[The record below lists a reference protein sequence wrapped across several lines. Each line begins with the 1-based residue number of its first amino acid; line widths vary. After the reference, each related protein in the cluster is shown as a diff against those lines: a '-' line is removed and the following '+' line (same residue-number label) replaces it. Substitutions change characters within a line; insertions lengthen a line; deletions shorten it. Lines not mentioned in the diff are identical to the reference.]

1 MKLLWLP
8 SWYPSK
14 IDPLAGDF
22 IQRHA
27 LAVASYQPLQ
37 IIFVVKDEKA
47 RSRIHLEQS
56 ITGNLHE
63 TIAYFRPF
71 RTGLR
76 PLDRVISFLHYRS
89 VSRQLVAKYIKQ
101 NGKPA
106 LVHVH
111 VALWAGTT
119 ALWLKRKY
127 GIPYLLTEH
136 WTGYDKTAQDNVYTR
151 DFVFRRSTRQ
161 VLQNASMLL
170 AVSNQL
176 GKLIAASFADISY
189 QAVPNVVDTRLF
201 KFIPAPAK
209 SLYRFIHVSAMNFQK
224 NPEGILRAFGQL
236 LLYTTNVEL
245 VMAGPADPSLMLLAE
260 QLKIQEHIRW
270 TGAIAYSDVALE
282 VQHASCMVM
291 FSRYEN
297 LPCAILEALCCGL
310 PVIATVTGGV
320 PEIINKDNGL
330 LVQPENERELL
341 QAMLSMIEK
350 NSSYDRSLIAK
361 KATARFSYS
370 VVGKQ
375 IEDLYQN
382 VST

>member
-1 MKLLWLP
+1 
-8 SWYPSK
+8 
-14 IDPLAGDF
+14 
-22 IQRHA
+22 
-27 LAVASYQPLQ
+27 
-37 IIFVVKDEKA
+37 
-47 RSRIHLEQS
+47 
-56 ITGNLHE
+56 
-63 TIAYFRPF
+63 
-71 RTGLR
+71 
-76 PLDRVISFLHYRS
+76 
-89 VSRQLVAKYIKQ
+89 
-101 NGKPA
+101 
-106 LVHVH
+106 
-111 VALWAGTT
+111 
-119 ALWLKRKY
+119 
-127 GIPYLLTEH
+127 
-136 WTGYDKTAQDNVYTR
+136 
-151 DFVFRRSTRQ
+151 
-161 VLQNASMLL
+161 
-170 AVSNQL
+170 
-176 GKLIAASFADISY
+176 
-189 QAVPNVVDTRLF
+189 
-201 KFIPAPAK
+201 
-209 SLYRFIHVSAMNFQK
+209 MNFQK